1 MNIALFA
8 GTFSLSGVPLA
19 QYKLARAFS
28 EDGHNVD
35 LIYGKI
41 LDKINLPSSKKFKI
55 INFNKNRVSYMF
67 FKIARYLHEKKP
79 DIVFSAGDHLN
90 AIVLLA
96 AILTNS
102 KSKISCSSRVT
113 PFDTYSNNLLSKGWL
128 LKIIM
133 KMVIYRAD
141 VLTCVSKDMINQYKA
156 LFKNTRHIPIYNIV
170 KDQYSEGLMLEHLS
184 KEEEVYFN
192 KKKIVITAGML
203 EPWKRQEDIIYAFNL
218 LKEKNDLNLLILG
231 EGSQKNKLNDIIKRL
246 NLKNSVFCLGN
257 VKNPL
262 KYFAKSNVFVLS
274 SRVEGLPN
282 VLVEAMMC
290 GCTPVSTNCPTGPR
304 EVLQDGKYGYLVDV
318 GNIEQ
323 ISKSIHKALNYPI
336 SKENLKD
343 AIQEFREEKVIEKH
357 FISLEIYKNKNV

>member
-19 QYKLARAFS
+19 QFKLARAFS
-28 EDGHNVD
+28 ENGHNVD

-41 LDKINLPSSKKFKI
+41 LDKINLPSTEKFKI

-67 FKIARYLHEKKP
+67 FKIAWYLYEKKP
-79 DIVFSAGDHLN
+79 DIIFSAGDHLN

-113 PFDTYSNNLLSKGWL
+113 PFDTYSDNLLSKGWF

-133 KMVIYRAD
+133 KMVMYRAD
-141 VLTCVSKDMINQYKA
+141 VLTCVSKDMIGQYKTI
-156 LFKNTRHIPIYNIV
+156 FKNSKHIPIYNIV
-170 KDQYSEGLMLEHLS
+170 KDQYSQDLMFEPLN

-192 KKKIVITAGML
+192 KKKIIITAGML

-218 LKEKNDLNLLILG
+218 LKEKKDLALIILG
-231 EGSQKNKLNDIIKRL
+231 EGSQKKKLNNIINKL
-246 NLKNSVFCLGN
+246 NLKNLVFCLGN
-257 VKNPL
+257 VNNPL
-262 KYFAKSNVFVLS
+262 KYFAKSAVFVLS

-290 GCTPVSTNCPTGPR
+290 GCTPVSTDCPTGPR

-323 ISKSIHKALNYPI
+323 ISKSIQKALNHPI
-336 SKENLKD
+336 SKENLKN
-343 AIQEFREEKVIEKH
+343 AIQEFSEQKVIEKH
-357 FISLEIYKNKNV
+357 FISLKIYKNKND